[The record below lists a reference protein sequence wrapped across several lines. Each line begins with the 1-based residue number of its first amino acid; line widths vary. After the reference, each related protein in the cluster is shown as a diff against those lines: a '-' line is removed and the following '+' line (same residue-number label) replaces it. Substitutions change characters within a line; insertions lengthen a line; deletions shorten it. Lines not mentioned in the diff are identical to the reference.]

1 MQKNK
6 SVIVFAQIWYIMV
19 GSFLMSIFDMGYS
32 QVSTTKVDQYLSGN
46 EKKFEMIV
54 HIWGEVKNPG
64 EYRVS
69 DDTNILELISK
80 AGGPTEYSNLKKIM
94 LTREVTRMAQ
104 LSAVTHKTDAFS
116 DGNEKKLS
124 KRVVQ
129 FNLAH
134 YLVNQQYEDLPILQP
149 GDVIYIKRNSWFRWQ
164 TAIRLAS
171 QFALILQAIYYFSR
185 IDY

>member
-1 MQKNK
+1 MQKNMR
-6 SVIVFAQIWYIMV
+6 VIVFVQFWYIVV
-19 GSFLMSIFDMGYS
+19 GSFFMSIFNMGYS
-32 QVSTTKVDQYLSGN
+32 QVSTAKVDQYLSGN

-94 LTREVTRMAQ
+94 LTREVTPMAQ
-104 LSAVTHKTDAFS
+104 FSASVQKIDSFS
-116 DGNEKKLS
+116 GGSTKNLS

-134 YLVNQQYEDLPILQP
+134 YLANQQYEDLPILQP

-171 QFALILQAIYYFSR
+171 QFALIFQAIYYFSR
-185 IDY
+185 IPN